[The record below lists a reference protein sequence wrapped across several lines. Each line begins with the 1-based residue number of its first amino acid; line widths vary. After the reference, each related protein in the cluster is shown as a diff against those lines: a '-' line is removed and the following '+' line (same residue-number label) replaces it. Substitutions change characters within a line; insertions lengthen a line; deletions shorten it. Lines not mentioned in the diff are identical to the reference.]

1 MPTYQRNII
10 VGATVLVALL
20 VFTWMVLTFSSK
32 TAQLFA
38 PPQIKVHFNA
48 PRADGLSPGSEVNYL
63 GVQVGRVEQV
73 TRNTDGKTVNIDA
86 LVDRDP
92 PLPAN
97 LRASIISTSALGG
110 GNAIVLNISGDQP
123 HGILATD
130 APPIP
135 TDYVGLQ
142 LNLIPPSI
150 SQTAAQIGNVSDE
163 LSKTLRQLRESGSI
177 EDLDKTIKT
186 VAEQAK
192 KVGQV
197 FDSLQSVLGDASTQ
211 GDLRTI
217 IQNLRTT
224 TDKLNTL
231 ADSLQTASSTAT
243 TTIKGAGKDIDAMSK
258 QVGDRLT
265 QISGV
270 LSSVQSIMEKVDKG
284 QGTAG
289 QLVNDPKL
297 YQSLNDTARQL
308 DKTVADLQRLIE
320 QWEQEGIDL
329 RLK

>member
-1 MPTYQRNII
+1 MPTYRRNII

-20 VFTWMVLTFSSK
+20 VFTWMLLTFSSR
-32 TAQLFA
+32 TAELFA
-38 PPQIKVHFNA
+38 PPQIKVHFTSA
-48 PRADGLSPGSEVNYL
+48 RADGLSPGSQVDYL
-63 GVQVGRVEQV
+63 GVTVGRVEQI
-73 TRNTDGKTVNIDA
+73 TRNADGKTVNIDG

-97 LRASIISTSALGG
+97 LRGSIVSTSALGG
-110 GNAIVLNISGDQP
+110 GNAISLAITGDQP
-123 HGILATD
+123 QGVLA
-130 APPIP
+130 ANGPAIP
-135 TDYVGLQ
+135 TEYVGLE

-150 SQTAAQIGNVSDE
+150 SQTAAQIGQVSDE
-163 LSKTLRQLRESGSI
+163 LSKTLKQLRESGSI

-186 VAEQAK
+186 VAVQAK
-192 KVGQV
+192 KVGDV

-211 GDLRTI
+211 GDLHAI
-217 IQNLRTT
+217 IKNLRST

-231 ADSLQTASSTAT
+231 ADNLQTASATAT
-243 TTIKGAGKDIDAMSK
+243 VTIKGAGQDIDAMSK

-265 QISGV
+265 QISAV
-270 LSSVQSIMEKVDKG
+270 LASVQSIMEKVDKG

-297 YQSLNDTARQL
+297 YQSLTDTAREL

-320 QWEQEGIDL
+320 QWEEEGVDL
-329 RLK
+329 HLK

>member
-20 VFTWMVLTFSSK
+20 VFTWMLLTFSSR
-32 TAQLFA
+32 TAELFA
-38 PPQIKVHFNA
+38 PPQIKVHFVSA
-48 PRADGLSPGSEVNYL
+48 RADGLSPGSQVTYL
-63 GVQVGRVEQV
+63 GVTVGRVEQIA
-73 TRNTDGKTVNIDA
+73 RNADGKTVNIDG

-97 LRASIISTSALGG
+97 LQGSIVSTSALGG
-110 GNAIVLNISGDQP
+110 GNAISLSITGDQP
-123 HGILATD
+123 QGVLAAG
-130 APPIP
+130 APAIP
-135 TDYVGLQ
+135 TEYVGLE

-150 SQTAAQIGNVSDE
+150 SQTAAQIGQVSDE
-163 LSKTLRQLRESGSI
+163 LSKTLKQLRESGSI

-186 VAEQAK
+186 VAVQAK
-192 KVGQV
+192 KVGDV
-197 FDSLQSVLGDASTQ
+197 FDSLQSVLGDANTQ
-211 GDLRTI
+211 GDLHTI

-224 TDKLNTL
+224 TDKLNKL
-231 ADSLQTASSTAT
+231 ADSLQTASATAT
-243 TTIKGAGKDIDAMSK
+243 TTIKGAGQDIDAMSK

-265 QISGV
+265 QISAV
-270 LSSVQSIMEKVDKG
+270 LASVQSIMEKVDKG

-297 YQSLNDTARQL
+297 YQSLTDTAREL

-320 QWEQEGIDL
+320 QWEEEGVDL
-329 RLK
+329 HLK

>member
-10 VGATVLVALL
+10 VGATVLGAL
-20 VFTWMVLTFSSK
+20 VIFTWMLLTFSSR
-32 TAQLFA
+32 TAALFA
-38 PPQIKVHFNA
+38 PPQIKVHFVS
-48 PRADGLSPGSEVNYL
+48 PRADGLSSGSQVNYL
-63 GVQVGRVEQV
+63 GVTVGRVEQIV
-73 TRNTDGKTVNIDA
+73 RNVDGKSVNIDG

-97 LRASIISTSALGG
+97 LNATIASSSALGG
-110 GNAIVLNISGDQP
+110 GNSVDLAIDGDQP
-123 HGILATD
+123 QGVLAAD
-130 APPIP
+130 ATIP
-135 TDYVGLQ
+135 TQYVGLQ

-150 SQTAAQIGNVSDE
+150 SQTASQIGQVSDE

-186 VAEQAK
+186 VAVEAK
-192 KVGQV
+192 KVGDV
-197 FDSLQSVLGDASTQ
+197 FDSLQSVLGDAGTQ
-211 GDLRTI
+211 GDLHTI
-217 IQNLRTT
+217 VRNLRTT

-231 ADSLQTASSTAT
+231 ADSLQTASATAT
-243 TTIKGAGKDIDAMSK
+243 VTIKGAGQDIDAMSK

-265 QISGV
+265 QISAV
-270 LSSVQSIMEKVDKG
+270 LASVQSIMEKVDKG

-297 YQSLNDTARQL
+297 YQSLTDTAREL

-320 QWEQEGIDL
+320 QWEQEGVDL
-329 RLK
+329 HLK

>member
-10 VGATVLVALL
+10 VGATVLGAL
-20 VFTWMVLTFSSK
+20 VIFTWMLLTFSSR
-32 TAQLFA
+32 TAALFA
-38 PPQIKVHFNA
+38 PPQIKVHFVS
-48 PRADGLSPGSEVNYL
+48 PRADGLSSGSQVNYL
-63 GVQVGRVEQV
+63 GVTVGRVEQIV
-73 TRNTDGKTVNIDA
+73 RNVDGKSVNIDG

-97 LRASIISTSALGG
+97 LNATIASSSALGG
-110 GNAIVLNISGDQP
+110 GNSVDLAIDGDQP
-123 HGILATD
+123 QGVLAAD
-130 APPIP
+130 ATIP
-135 TDYVGLQ
+135 TQYVGLQ

-150 SQTAAQIGNVSDE
+150 SQTASQIGQVSDE

-186 VAEQAK
+186 VAVEAK
-192 KVGQV
+192 KVGDV
-197 FDSLQSVLGDASTQ
+197 FDSLQSVLGDAGTQ
-211 GDLRTI
+211 GDLHTI
-217 IQNLRTT
+217 VRNLRTT

-231 ADSLQTASSTAT
+231 ADSLQTASATAT
-243 TTIKGAGKDIDAMSK
+243 VTIKGAGQDIDAMSK

-270 LSSVQSIMEKVDKG
+270 LASVQSIMEKVDKG

-297 YQSLNDTARQL
+297 YQSLTDTAREL

-320 QWEQEGIDL
+320 QWEQEGVDL
-329 RLK
+329 HLK

>member
-10 VGATVLVALL
+10 VGATVLGAL
-20 VFTWMVLTFSSK
+20 VIFTWMLLTFSSR

-38 PPQIKVHFNA
+38 PPQIKVCFVSA
-48 PRADGLSPGSEVNYL
+48 RADGLSPGSQVNYL
-63 GVQVGRVEQV
+63 GVTVGRVEQIA
-73 TRNTDGKTVNIDA
+73 RNEDGKTVNIDG

-97 LRASIISTSALGG
+97 LRGSIVSTSALGG
-110 GNAIVLNISGDQP
+110 GNAISLAVTGDQP
-123 HGILATD
+123 QGVLAAD

-135 TDYVGLQ
+135 TEYVGLQ

-150 SQTAAQIGNVSDE
+150 SQTAAQIGQVSDE
-163 LSKTLRQLRESGSI
+163 LSKTLKQFRESGSI

-186 VAEQAK
+186 VAVQAQ
-192 KVGQV
+192 KVGDV
-197 FDSLQSVLGDASTQ
+197 FGSLQAVLGDSGPQ
-211 GDLRTI
+211 GDLRVI
-217 IQNLRTT
+217 IKNLRTT

-231 ADSLQTASSTAT
+231 ADSLQNASATAT
-243 TTIKGAGKDIDAMSK
+243 VTIKGAGQDIDAMSK

-265 QISGV
+265 QISAV

-297 YQSLNDTARQL
+297 YQSLTDTAREL

-320 QWEQEGIDL
+320 QWEEEGVDL

>member
-10 VGATVLVALL
+10 VGVTVLVALL
-20 VFTWMVLTFSSK
+20 VFTWMLLTFSSR
-32 TAQLFA
+32 TAELFA
-38 PPQIKVHFNA
+38 PPQIKVHFISA
-48 PRADGLSPGSEVNYL
+48 RADGLSPGSQVNYL
-63 GVQVGRVEQV
+63 GVTVGRVEQI
-73 TRNTDGKTVNIDA
+73 TRNADGKTVDIDG

-97 LRASIISTSALGG
+97 LRGSIVSTSALGG
-110 GNAIVLNISGDQP
+110 GNAISLAITGDQP
-123 HGILATD
+123 QGILAAD
-130 APPIP
+130 SPAIP
-135 TDYVGLQ
+135 TQYVGLE

-150 SQTAAQIGNVSDE
+150 SQTAGQIGQVSDE
-163 LSKTLRQLRESGSI
+163 LSKTLKQLRESGSI
-177 EDLDKTIKT
+177 EDLDKTLKT
-186 VAEQAK
+186 VAVQAK
-192 KVGQV
+192 KIGTV
-197 FDSLQSVLGDASTQ
+197 FDSLQSVLGDAGTQ

-231 ADSLQTASSTAT
+231 ADSLQTASATAT
-243 TTIKGAGKDIDAMSK
+243 VTIKGAGHDIDAMSK

-265 QISGV
+265 QISAV

-297 YQSLNDTARQL
+297 YQSLTDTAREL

-320 QWEQEGIDL
+320 QWEEEGVDL
-329 RLK
+329 HLK